1 MIGELLLGVI
11 GLAILA
17 YFWMWKV
24 KWSHW
29 KKLGVKYIEPTF
41 PYGSLPG
48 ITFVVWIAKIKD

>member
-11 GLAILA
+11 GLVILA

-24 KWSHW
+24 KWAHW
-29 KKLGVKYIEPTF
+29 KELGVKYIEPTF

-48 ITFVVWIAKIKD
+48 IVSLTIDS